1 MPRCLEAAVTTDN
14 ETILSEAIA
23 WHVSLDSDQA
33 DWDGFTRW
41 LEQGPEY
48 RAAYDRVTL
57 FDGDLAQ
64 LLQRNAVAIPANDD
78 QPALAEPLVW
88 YRRWRRE
95 LAAALIVLLAA
106 PLALVTMRS
115 PQAQLY
121 QAPADAVQAIALE
134 NGSQIVLDRASQLTL
149 IEGDVPQ
156 IELLSGAAWFAAPD
170 NPDQSFA
177 IRAGKTDIRDLGTQ
191 FGVSYSGGMIEIAVA
206 DGIVAAQPNQGQ
218 PIKVIR
224 GQQLFV
230 DEQRGETQIGQI
242 TPDDI
247 AAWRRGK
254 LVYNSTP
261 LALVA
266 ADLARY
272 TGQKVSVDPALE
284 RERFSGAL
292 NGESQ
297 SDVVANL
304 AMIVGAGIERRG
316 NEIRLVP
323 SR

>member
-1 MPRCLEAAVTTDN
+1 MTTDN

-41 LEQGPEY
+41 LEQGAEY
-48 RAAYDRVTL
+48 REAYDRVAL

-64 LLQRNAVAIPANDD
+64 LLQRNAMAIPANDD
-78 QPALAEPLVW
+78 QPVFAEQVVW
-88 YRRWRRE
+88 HRKWRRE

-121 QAPADAVQAIALE
+121 QAPADASQTIALA
-134 NGSQIVLDRASQLTL
+134 NGSQIVLDRASQLNL
-149 IEGDVPQ
+149 IDGDVPQ
-156 IELLSGAAWFAAPD
+156 IELLSGAAWFDAPN

-177 IRAGKTDIRDLGTQ
+177 IRAGKTDIKDLGTQ
-191 FGVSYSGGMIEIAVA
+191 FSVSYSAGMIEIGVV
-206 DGIVAAQPNQGQ
+206 DGIVAAQLNQGK
-218 PIKVIR
+218 PIKVTR

-230 DEQRGETQIGQI
+230 DEQRGETQIGRI
-242 TPDDI
+242 TTSDI
-247 AAWRRGK
+247 AAWRSGK
-254 LVYNSTP
+254 LVYNNTP

-272 TGQKVSVDPALE
+272 TGEKVSVDPALE

-292 NGESQ
+292 NGEGQ
-297 SDVVANL
+297 SDVIANL